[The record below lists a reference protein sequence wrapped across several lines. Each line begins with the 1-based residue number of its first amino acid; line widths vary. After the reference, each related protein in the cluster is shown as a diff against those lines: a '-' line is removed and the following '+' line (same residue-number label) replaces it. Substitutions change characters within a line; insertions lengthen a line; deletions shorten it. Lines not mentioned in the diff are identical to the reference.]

1 VYRSVVVVPPFHV
14 HEPAPSLETPL
25 VVEIP
30 HAGLHVPAPLSPT
43 LLAPVRALAR
53 DADLYVDELYGEA
66 TLEGATMLAANV
78 SRYVID
84 LNRAEDDVDGETVD
98 GAPFGPVRPRGLVWR
113 VTTENERC
121 LGRPLSRR
129 ELVERL
135 DEVHRPYHRALR
147 ALVERKKARF
157 GVAVILAAH
166 SMPSVGR
173 SAHGDAGTPRADVV
187 PGTQGR
193 TSAHGKLIDAVDAHA
208 RRAGLS
214 VQHDEPY
221 RGGFTTQHYGRPRD
235 GVHVV
240 QVELARRLYM
250 DEGTLRKSERFDGT
264 RSFCRG
270 LVAELGAAA
279 ARLSA

>member
-1 VYRSVVVVPPFHV
+1 V
-14 HEPAPSLETPL
+14 HEPEASAETP
-25 VVEIP
+25 VIVEVP

-53 DADLYVDELYGEA
+53 DADLYVDELYADAPE
-66 TLEGATMLAANV
+66 EGATLLAAHV

-84 LNRAEDDVDGETVD
+84 LNRGEDDVDGETVD
-98 GAPFGPVRPRGLVWR
+98 GAPFGVARPRGLVWR
-113 VTTENERC
+113 ITTENERC
-121 LGRPLSRR
+121 LGRPLTRR
-129 ELVERL
+129 ELAERL

-147 ALVERKKARF
+147 ALVERKKERF
-157 GVAVILAAH
+157 GVAVILAGH

-173 SAHGDAGTPRADVV
+173 SAHGDPGAPRADVV

-193 TSAHGKLIDAVDAHA
+193 TSAHARLIDVVDAHA
-208 RRAGLS
+208 RRAGLT

-221 RGGFTTQHYGRPRD
+221 RGGWTTQHYGRPRD

-250 DEGTLRKSERFDGT
+250 DESSLRRSELFERT
-264 RSFCRG
+264 RRFCRE

-279 ARLSA
+279 GTLGR